1 MSENAGGLIRWP
13 VYILAPTGF
22 ALLALQGVS
31 ELIKRFAFLQGLIE
45 DPTRKKVQKT
55 AEEELAEEIRR
66 QAEPDA
72 ARKQG
77 AEGRP

>member
-1 MSENAGGLIRWP
+1 
-13 VYILAPTGF
+13 
-22 ALLALQGVS
+22 
-31 ELIKRFAFLQGLIE
+31 
-45 DPTRKKVQKT
+45 VQKT